1 MMTYEELCRKGTE
14 QLSAAGVTEAQLDAR
29 LLLESVCGTDHNTLL
44 VHGDRA
50 VSADEEEAYLKKT
63 DARARRIPLAYITGS
78 QEFMG
83 LTFKVSDQVL
93 IPNQDTETLV
103 EEGLKLLHDGR
114 RFMDLCTGSGCIA
127 LSLLH
132 YTNDTTATATDISPK
147 ALEIAAQNAQQLQ
160 LEKRVRFTE
169 TDLFPEKG
177 EKEERVRAD
186 LIISNPPYIPT
197 DVIETLA
204 PEVKDHEPRLALDGR
219 ADGLDFYRRIIAE
232 APDWLFESG
241 WLLMEIGYDQGA
253 AVSALMKDNGFH
265 EVQIVQDLGGRDR
278 VVLGCWF

>member
-103 EEGLKLLHDGR
+103 EEGLKLLHDGM

-169 TDLFPEKG
+169 TDLFPENG
-177 EKEERVRAD
+177 EKEERVRED